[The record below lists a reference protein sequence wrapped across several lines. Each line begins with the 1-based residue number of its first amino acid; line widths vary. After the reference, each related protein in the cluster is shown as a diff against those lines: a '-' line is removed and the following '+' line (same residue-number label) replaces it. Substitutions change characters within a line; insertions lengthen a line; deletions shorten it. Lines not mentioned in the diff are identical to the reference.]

1 MTLGVMA
8 VSVVSARGM
17 AATVSAARRVRD
29 APPAGLFPFFNNWK
43 EAMFIPKL
51 IAAVGVLVAVAAG
64 VWPSGH
70 AGAEPPAAKA
80 EVPKAKPAEP
90 KWVGTWVRH
99 DEIRD
104 DLGILWDTR
113 TCIAIGETAFTYT
126 VDWVHKRG
134 KLQYRFDGEYSTGTD
149 GRVFG
154 FLAKAGSSPD
164 QVENSKYDRFL
175 KQLVGVPFT
184 LAAAVEGKTLTLD
197 SPRGLPSFGDHKI
210 DPANTRSLLVGKYT
224 RVDPKKPL
232 PPLKPAEPPT
242 DAEVLRALPK
252 PKAVDVLRDD
262 VTITKTRVGLRG
274 EDGKVSWEC
283 AVYFTEVIETPDG
296 AARKPRVQVVTIW
309 Q

>member
-1 MTLGVMA
+1 MA

-252 PKAVDVLRDD
+252 PKAVDVLRDGI
-262 VTITKTRVGLRG
+262 TITKTRVGLRG